1 MLWKGNFSEIEF
13 FHFLDFFQ
21 TQIFKRRPLIFQ
33 IEFVCLE
40 NVEDVVNVI
49 VSVNVSA
56 ERVGKERIVEL
67 RSALHSA
74 CMEVHW
80 DPKYEYED
88 DI

>member
-1 MLWKGNFSEIEF
+1 MEF

-21 TQIFKRRPLIFQ
+21 TQIFRRRPLIFQ

-49 VSVNVSA
+49 VQVNASA
-56 ERVGKERIVEL
+56 GRVGKETIVEL

-74 CMEVHW
+74 CMEVQW
-80 DPKYEYED
+80 NPYKLVEYED